1 MAELRRRRPP
11 AETSEP
17 LPSDASDTLSDTD
30 VDCGA
35 SSASETDMA
44 ERDPSRE
51 AGSFGPAGH
60 TSGENKL
67 TKLVKRLFFGTSL
80 LLFLIFV
87 LSLGHLTTL
96 AMLLIAQA
104 PPFAHTAVLMFREL
118 VNVRYKTRLV
128 KTIPWFRT
136 TQWGWF
142 WCCMVYSYG
151 NSFSQ
156 EKLLSL
162 IRRRPPA
169 TPPTL
174 VGMLPYVQLLSMA
187 AYSFMLMLFVLT
199 LKAGYYKYQVGQ
211 LAWTMAVIVVT
222 VVQVN
227 SFTQNI
233 FNGSRPRDPH
243 IRPASSGAFA
253 SLVAPFG
260 GFFASG
266 IKRAYKI
273 KDFSAIIPG
282 HGGVFDRRRRPS
294 RRSLSALPAE
304 ERLLLYREL
313 TASLRDAKLL

>member
-104 PPFAHTAVLMFREL
+104 PPLAHTAVRSAARR
-118 VNVRYKTRLV
+118 VHGSNAA
-128 KTIPWFRT
+128 P
-136 TQWGWF
+136 
-142 WCCMVYSYG
+142 
-151 NSFSQ
+151 SQ
-156 EKLLSL
+156 
-162 IRRRPPA
+162 RRR
-169 TPPTL
+169 
-174 VGMLPYVQLLSMA
+174 LL
-187 AYSFMLMLFVLT
+187 
-199 LKAGYYKYQVGQ
+199 
-211 LAWTMAVIVVT
+211 
-222 VVQVN
+222 
-227 SFTQNI
+227 
-233 FNGSRPRDPH
+233 
-243 IRPASSGAFA
+243 
-253 SLVAPFG
+253 
-260 GFFASG
+260 
-266 IKRAYKI
+266 
-273 KDFSAIIPG
+273 
-282 HGGVFDRRRRPS
+282 RRRAAAGTAARPPL
-294 RRSLSALPAE
+294 RRC
-304 ERLLLYREL
+304 
-313 TASLRDAKLL
+313 